1 MSGYWSLQGNIARY
15 RVNKSPNF
23 SINWTAGC
31 EGPEVVNASTGKTEE
46 GQVSRLSKRS
56 LFNRFCH
63 LWGQV
68 PSIEHQDPSQKPR
81 LYAEAKKSAGLY
93 QEAKARVTE
102 AFSAGGLGTWV
113 SKPIEADEF
122 ELDF

>member
-1 MSGYWSLQGNIARY
+1 M
-15 RVNKSPNF
+15 NKSPNF

-56 LFNRFCH
+56 LFARFCQ
-63 LWGQV
+63 LWGRLPAIAQQ
-68 PSIEHQDPSQKPR
+68 QDPAQPPR

-93 QEAKARVTE
+93 QGAKARISE
-102 AFSAGGLGTWV
+102 AFSAAGLGAWV

-122 ELDF
+122 ELVF